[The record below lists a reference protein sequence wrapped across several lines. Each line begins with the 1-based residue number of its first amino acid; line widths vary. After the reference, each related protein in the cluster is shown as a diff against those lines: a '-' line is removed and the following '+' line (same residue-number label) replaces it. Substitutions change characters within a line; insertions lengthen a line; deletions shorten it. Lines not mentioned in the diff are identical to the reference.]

1 MTDGPVAPPPLQT
14 PPPPA
19 GGSSNLVTRAINI
32 LTKPSTEWRTIEAE
46 PATTGGLIVYA
57 AILSVLAVVF
67 TLLGILLQP
76 YGSYI
81 FQAPGTLIKILI
93 IAYVWALLPPIAL
106 GFIMDALTPNLGGVK
121 NSTNAMKLVIYSATG
136 YFVAAIAIILNQWLW
151 VVLGIGYSGFL
162 MWLGTPILMKTP
174 SDKSPI
180 FVAAACGIWL
190 VLISILIVI
199 GQRIMFS
206 GMGYGGV
213 VVM

>member
-1 MTDGPVAPPPLQT
+1 MTDGPSIP

-19 GGSSNLVTRAINI
+19 GGSSSLVTRAINM
-32 LTKPSTEWRTIEAE
+32 LTKPSTEWRVIETE
-46 PATTGGLIVYA
+46 PSSTGGLIGYA

-76 YGSYI
+76 YGTYI
-81 FQAPGTLIKILI
+81 FQAPGMLIKILI
-93 IAYVWALLPPIAL
+93 IAYVWALLPPVAL
-106 GFIMDALTPNLGGVK
+106 AFIMDALTPNLGGVK
-121 NSTNAMKLVIYSATG
+121 NSTNAMKLIIYSATG
-136 YFVAAIAIILNQWLW
+136 YFVASVAIILNQWLW

-174 SDKSPI
+174 SDKAPI
-180 FVAAACGIWL
+180 FVGAACGIWL
-190 VLISILIVI
+190 VLVSILIVI

-206 GMGYGGV
+206 GFGYGGV